1 MRIHI
6 IIYLNSN
13 KKLELIM
20 NTRDRDRAG
29 I

>member
-20 NTRDRDRAG
+20 NTRDRDPAG